1 MVFHNFFS
9 LHHPEQCYQLKQMA
23 LLGFFLPPY
32 AAACF
37 EPTSVELHRD
47 QGPLEGLSYSATA
60 MDFHNKN

>member
-1 MVFHNFFS
+1 
-9 LHHPEQCYQLKQMA
+9 MA